1 VQHAESARHRA
12 RALSQHQRAALRGR
26 TRTKSKSTPL
36 EIAARARRRRD
47 AGAVDPPMRAR
58 DPSMR
63 AFERRETPSFTPK
76 PIMDKKM
83 TEKS

>member
-1 VQHAESARHRA
+1 VRYLNTSARHCGDAHA
-12 RALSQHQRAALRGR
+12 RNP
-26 TRTKSKSTPL
+26 KSTPL